1 MAQSYFYAGE
11 REAGIA
17 ASLTYAKEVLQ
28 LTPENN
34 PDVIVFRY
42 GLFSVDDARRVIRIA
57 DQMAVGQEKI
67 MVIAPERI
75 FHEAQNA
82 LLKMFEEPPPGT
94 TLVLIVP
101 AVGNLLGTLR
111 SRMQPLSESGPVVS
125 TEAQAFLAASGGER
139 EKIISKLLDRAKSDK
154 DDEKQ
159 AARGE
164 ALRLAE
170 GLQLSAYA
178 SLLEKEHAGMRA
190 FASDLDRFIPILYE
204 RSAPLKPIFEHLM
217 LTLPRL

>member
-1 MAQSYFYAGE
+1 
-11 REAGIA
+11 
-17 ASLTYAKEVLQ
+17 
-28 LTPENN
+28 
-34 PDVIVFRY
+34 
-42 GLFSVDDARRVIRIA
+42 
-57 DQMAVGQEKI
+57 MAVGEEKI

-82 LLKMFEEPPPGT
+82 LLKLFEEPPPAT

-111 SRMQPLSESGPVVS
+111 SRMQPLSESGSVVS
-125 TEAQAFLAASGGER
+125 TEAQAFLAASGAER
-139 EKIISKLLDRAKSDK
+139 EKVISKLLDRAKSDK
-154 DDEKQ
+154 DEEKQ

-178 SLLEKEHAGMRA
+178 SLLEKEHAGVRA
-190 FASDLDRFIPILYE
+190 FASDLDRFMPILHE

-217 LTLPRL
+217 LTLPRLPKA